1 MPLSTRESII
11 ALAEN
16 HIQQNGYNAF
26 SYYDIA
32 IQLGIKNAAVHYYF
46 PKKEDLLKA
55 VLDKSEQHFQNMV
68 ELSKHND
75 INYMDKLNR
84 FLEIYDYNLNRQ
96 NRVCLMGALAT
107 DLFTLPA
114 HLRPALNQLVEAM
127 KNWLT
132 QILEEARNAGEFKFD
147 GVASDRAALI
157 CSSMAGALQLARVL
171 GNKEYEVIKSQLI
184 KDLIK

>member
-75 INYMDKLNR
+75 
-84 FLEIYDYNLNRQ
+84 
-96 NRVCLMGALAT
+96 
-107 DLFTLPA
+107 
-114 HLRPALNQLVEAM
+114 
-127 KNWLT
+127 
-132 QILEEARNAGEFKFD
+132 
-147 GVASDRAALI
+147 
-157 CSSMAGALQLARVL
+157 
-171 GNKEYEVIKSQLI
+171 
-184 KDLIK
+184 

>member
-32 IQLGIKNAAVHYYF
+32 VQLGIKNAAVHYHF

-84 FLEIYDYNLNRQ
+84 FLKIYDDNLNRQ

>member
-1 MPLSTRESII
+1 MPLSTKESIV

-26 SYYDIA
+26 SYHDIA
-32 IQLGIKNAAVHYYF
+32 MQLDIKNAAVHYHF
-46 PKKEDLLKA
+46 PKKEDLLIA
-55 VLDKSEQHFQNMV
+55 VVEKSEQHFLNMV
-68 ELSKHND
+68 EVSKTAD
-75 INYMDKLNR
+75 KSCLDKLNR
-84 FLEIYDYNLNRQ
+84 FLRIYDNNLDRQ

-114 HLRPALNQLVEAM
+114 HLRPALNRLVETM
-127 KNWLT
+127 KGWLT
-132 QILEEARNAGEFKFD
+132 ETLKEARDTGEFQFD

-171 GNKEYEVIKSQLI
+171 GNKEYKAIKYQLI
-184 KDLIK
+184 KDLIQ